1 MTEPSVAVVI
11 PAKNAEKTIEMAIF
25 SALNQKI
32 DEPLEICISVAPSTD
47 RTLEI
52 VKRIA
57 AKDNN
62 VTLLENPSG
71 KTPIGLNL
79 AIRNTKARVIVRL
92 DAHAELI
99 EDNYISKAIETMQR
113 TGAANVGGFQRPVG
127 KTPFETAVGIAIS
140 SRFGAGD
147 ARFRIGGKSGEV
159 DTVYLGVFD
168 RNSIENI
175 GLFDESL
182 IRNQDAELNWRLRES
197 GKKIWFEPELVASYK
212 PRSNLR
218 DLIEQ
223 YFDYG
228 RWRRHVVKAH
238 PRSIKLRQLIPPLNT
253 VVFFMGVIFGFIW
266 TPLFI
271 FPAGYVSAVFFA
283 TAAKSRTAKDFMY
296 LMIIFPV
303 IHFSWSVGFLRGVQ
317 IRS

>member
-1 MTEPSVAVVI
+1 MTEPSVVVVI

-32 DEPLEICISVAPSTD
+32 DEPLEICICVAPSTD

-52 VKRIA
+52 AKRIA
-57 AKDNN
+57 AKNNN

-71 KTPIGLNL
+71 KTPVGLNL

-113 TGAANVGGFQRPVG
+113 TGAANVGGLQRPVG

-182 IRNQDAELNWRLRES
+182 IRNQDAELNWRLRQA
-197 GKKIWFEPELVASYK
+197 GKKIWFEPELAASYK
-212 PRSNLR
+212 PRSTLKE
-218 DLIEQ
+218 LTEQ
-223 YFDYG
+223 YFNYG
-228 RWRRHVVKAH
+228 RWRRHVVGVH
-238 PRSIKLRQLIPPLNT
+238 PRSIKWRQLIPPLNM
-253 VVFFMGVIFGFIW
+253 VAFFAGLILGFLW
-266 TPLFI
+266 MPLFI
-271 FPAGYVSAVFFA
+271 FPTVYALAVFSV
-283 TAAKSRTAKDFMY
+283 TAVKSKTAKDFIY
-296 LMIIFPV
+296 LMVIFPT
-303 IHFSWSVGFLRGVQ
+303 IHFSWAAGFFRGIQ
-317 IRS
+317 N